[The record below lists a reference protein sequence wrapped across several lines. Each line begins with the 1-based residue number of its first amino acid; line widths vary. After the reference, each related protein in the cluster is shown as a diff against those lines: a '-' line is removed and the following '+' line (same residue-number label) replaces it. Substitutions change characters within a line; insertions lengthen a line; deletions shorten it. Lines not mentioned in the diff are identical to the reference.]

1 MAICPSYLLITVI
14 ITTMN
19 TKLQTRKSFRTTR
32 QRQAVLEEL
41 RMVKTHPTANEVYQM
56 VRKRL
61 PNISLGTVYRNLEI
75 LSEKGIIQKLELA
88 RTRRRYDG
96 MNEVHYHARCV
107 SCGRVDDVPLNPMQ
121 MIDESVTRLTD
132 YEIFSHRLEFIG
144 LCPDCRKKR
153 GLVSSGTPGAP
164 DRTRVGGRGRTPISR
179 KP

>member
-1 MAICPSYLLITVI
+1 
-14 ITTMN
+14 MN
-19 TKLQTRKSFRTTR
+19 PKPQNRKSFRLTK

-41 RMVKTHPTANEVYQM
+41 RKVKTHPTANEVYQM

-88 RTRRRYDG
+88 RKRRRYDG
-96 MNEVHYHARCV
+96 MHEIHYHARCV
-107 SCGRVDDVPLNPMQ
+107 SCGRVDDVPLNLME
-121 MIDESVTRLTD
+121 MIDESATRLTD

-153 GLVSSGTPGAP
+153 GLASFGTRCEP
-164 DRTRVGGRGRTPISR
+164 DRDRVVGRGKTPVSR